1 MRYFQDARRRFRFAL
16 SNPGYAVRAVLRD
29 LTLADERF
37 LAAVTAST
45 PQAIRRLVEEP
56 WQDEKFAAQLKQAEG
71 IFRRFHLSSA
81 EVYAKKVL
89 IQYAAIRAVAPGIV
103 VETGVANGVSSA
115 HLLLALARNNKG
127 HLHSIEIGDASLL
140 PPGSANGWV
149 VPEWL
154 RDRWTLRIGDAK
166 TLLPEVLR
174 GLGTIDVFIHDSLHT
189 YDHMLWEYRAAY
201 DHIRPGGLLIS
212 DDALWNSAFSEFAAT
227 VGARHAQIL
236 RGVGVLRKEIP

>member
-127 HLHSIEIGDASLL
+127 H
-140 PPGSANGWV
+140 ANGWV

-201 DHIRPGGLLIS
+201 EHIRPGGLLIS